1 VTVNANTRLTV
12 AISGTTSGIG
22 TGQVMLGI
30 VVTSTNAVPI
40 LVEKPTYS
48 ANTSTYGATDTM
60 GYSPASF

>member
-1 VTVNANTRLTV
+1 
-12 AISGTTSGIG
+12 
-22 TGQVMLGI
+22 MLGI